1 MGESAVKI
9 SDEDRA
15 VILFSCPDRRGIVTE
30 VSHFVSTYN
39 GNIIHSSQHKDEDEG
54 ILFMRIESSLTDF
67 AIPKEKIRSAFEP
80 IAIKYGMN
88 WELKFGNERARVV
101 IFVSKF
107 DHCLYELLIRNKE
120 GELPCDV
127 VQIISN
133 HEDAREIADY
143 FKIPFACFPMT
154 ADTKAETEAREFELM
169 DEKGVDLIVLA
180 RYMQVLSPDFVNR
193 YRNKIINIHHSFLPA
208 FIGAKPYHQAYKR
221 GVKLIGATS
230 HYVTTDLDEGPI
242 IEQDVER
249 ISHRDT
255 IQDLI
260 LKGKNLEKE
269 VLARA
274 VKNHLEHKVL
284 TYSNKTV
291 VFDY

>member
-1 MGESAVKI
+1 MKVNDS
-9 SDEDRA
+9 DRA
-15 VILFSCPDRRGIVTE
+15 VILFSCPDRRGIVAE
-30 VSHFVSTYN
+30 VSHFVSTYS

-54 ILFMRIESSLTDF
+54 IFFMRIEWSLTDF

-80 IAIKYGMN
+80 IAIKYEMN
-88 WELKFGNERARVV
+88 WELRFGNERARVA

-120 GELPCDV
+120 KELPCDI

-143 FKIPFACFPMT
+143 FKVPFACFPMT
-154 ADTKAETEAREFELM
+154 AETKAAVEQQEWDLM

-180 RYMQVLSPDFVNR
+180 RYMQVLSSEFVNR

-255 IQDLI
+255 VQSLI
-260 LKGKNLEKE
+260 SKGKNLEKE

>member
-1 MGESAVKI
+1 MKI

-54 ILFMRIESSLTDF
+54 IFFMRIEWSLTDF

-260 LKGKNLEKE
+260 LKGN
-269 VLARA
+269 
-274 VKNHLEHKVL
+274 
-284 TYSNKTV
+284 S
-291 VFDY
+291 

>member
-1 MGESAVKI
+1 MRI
-9 SDEDRA
+9 SDENRA
-15 VILFSCPDRRGIVTE
+15 IILFSCPDQRGIVTE
-30 VSHFVSTYN
+30 VSHFVSTYG

-54 ILFMRIESSLTDF
+54 TFFMRIEWSLTDF
-67 AIPKEKIRSAFEP
+67 ALPKDKIHSAFEP
-80 IAIKYGMN
+80 IAIKYQMN
-88 WELKFGNERARVV
+88 WNLKFGNERAKVV

-120 GELPCDV
+120 GELPCDI

-133 HEDAREIADY
+133 HEDAREIAQY
-143 FKIPFACFPMT
+143 FKIPYACFPIT
-154 ADTKAETEAREFELM
+154 AETKEAVEAQEFALM
-169 DEKGVDLIVLA
+169 EEKGVDLIVLA
-180 RYMQVLSPDFVNR
+180 RYMQVLSPEFVQR
-193 YRNKIINIHHSFLPA
+193 YKHRIINIHHSFLPA

-221 GVKLIGATS
+221 GVKIIGATS

-249 ISHRDT
+249 ISHRDSV
-255 IQDLI
+255 QDLI
-260 LKGKNLEKE
+260 LKGKNLEKV

-284 TYSNKTV
+284 AYSNKTV

>member
-1 MGESAVKI
+1 MKVNDS
-9 SDEDRA
+9 DRA
-15 VILFSCPDRRGIVTE
+15 VILFSCPDRRGIVAE
-30 VSHFVSTYN
+30 VSHFVSTYS

-54 ILFMRIESSLTDF
+54 IFFMRIEWSLTDF

-80 IAIKYGMN
+80 IAIKYEMN
-88 WELKFGNERARVV
+88 WELRFGNERARVA

-120 GELPCDV
+120 KELPCDI

-133 HEDAREIADY
+133 HEDAKEIADY
-143 FKIPFACFPMT
+143 FKVPFACFPMT
-154 ADTKAETEAREFELM
+154 AETKAAVEQQEWDLM

-180 RYMQVLSPDFVNR
+180 RYMQVLSSEFVNR

-255 IQDLI
+255 VQSLI
-260 LKGKNLEKE
+260 SKGKNLEKE